1 VVPVTASDYTGTIK
15 TTYQFAY
22 ADVLDMTVNGT
33 IKASTTIAS
42 AVSTRRSAT
51 VGFTATITND
61 AQAANASQQ
70 LATDLTVSKF
80 ATAVNNAITTLNVTG
95 VATVNA
101 SSFTVSQPVV
111 TTVSPPPPAPPTAPT
126 SPTSPTPPTPPAV
139 QPYQQISQSI
149 VLGAAVT
156 GTYAGTTKQAFECG
170 YLSALNSGYTC
181 TSGVSATTGVAITST
196 YTVSRRQI
204 LVGYITTL
212 QGKVRVTVGVAS
224 GGVAALKAKIEQ
236 AAAALGLA
244 GFTVTITTINGATF
258 SYYSSATHG
267 ATVGL
272 TALVVAAIAY
282 LH

>member
-15 TTYQFAY
+15 TTYEFAY

-70 LATDLTVSKF
+70 LATDLTVSNF

-101 SSFTVSQPVV
+101 SSFNVSQPVV
-111 TTVSPPPPAPPTAPT
+111 TTVITPLPTPT
-126 SPTSPTPPTPPAV
+126 PTPTPTTVNPSPTPATVEALQTV
-139 QPYQQISQSI
+139 SQSI

-181 TSGVSATTGVAITST
+181 TSGASATTGVAITST

-212 QGKVRVTVGVAS
+212 QGKVRVTVGV
-224 GGVAALKAKIEQ
+224 GGVAALKAKIEA
-236 AAAALGLA
+236 AAAALGLQ

>member
-15 TTYQFAY
+15 TTYEFAY

-61 AQAANASQQ
+61 AQAANASKQ
-70 LATDLTVSKF
+70 LATDLTVSNF

-101 SSFTVSQPVV
+101 SGFNVSQPVV
-111 TTVSPPPPAPPTAPT
+111 TTVITPLPTPTPTPTPT
-126 SPTSPTPPTPPAV
+126 SVNPSPTPTPAV
-139 QPYQQISQSI
+139 EPLQTVSQSI

-212 QGKVRVTVGVAS
+212 QGKVRVTVGV
-224 GGVAALKAKIEQ
+224 GGVAALKAKIES
-236 AAAALGLA
+236 AAAALGLT